1 MKILRLTLCHQAKP
15 QMLRENLIA
24 IHVPQSPMAK
34 RCPMVMA
41 ILDSDQ
47 HKNVQAKLAVNC
59 SKVSEK
65 NNS

>member
-1 MKILRLTLCHQAKP
+1 MKILRLTLYNQAKP

-34 RCPMVMA
+34 RCPMVTA

-47 HKNVQAKLAVNC
+47 HKKRT
-59 SKVSEK
+59 SKAGCQLFKGFRKE
-65 NNS
+65 

>member
-1 MKILRLTLCHQAKP
+1 MKILRLTRCHQAKP

-34 RCPMVMA
+34 RCPMVTA

-47 HKNVQAKLAVNC
+47 HKKRT
-59 SKVSEK
+59 SKAGCQLFKGFRKE
-65 NNS
+65 